1 MRKVYVV
8 GLGPGDSR
16 CLTAE
21 ARSALDEAH
30 VLCGYGVYVD
40 LVAPLYPEKEVF
52 TTPMTQELER
62 CRWALESWASP
73 AARVCSCLLSSA
85 CPAFNWASPEAN
97 TCS

>member
-52 TTPMTQELER
+52 TTPMTQELS
-62 CRWALESWASP
+62 LIHI
-73 AARVCSCLLSSA
+73 
-85 CPAFNWASPEAN
+85 
-97 TCS
+97 